1 MANNTIKGLTIE
13 IGGDTTKLGKAL
25 DDVNKKSRNLSGELG
40 EINKL
45 LKLDPGNTDL
55 LAQKQK
61 VLAAAV
67 ENTADK
73 LKTLKD
79 AEKQV
84 QQQFKRG
91 EVSEAQVRALQRE
104 IIETERKMESYK
116 NDIKQTSQ
124 ELKGMDSAT
133 EQAEQSTS
141 GLGEKLGGIAKGGV
155 TAVAGAIVAATGALV
170 ASAEASREYRAEMGK
185 LDAAFTAQGHSA
197 ESAQAAFTELQ
208 GIIGETDQ
216 SVEAAQQISL
226 LASSEEDVA
235 RWSKQAAGVVGQF
248 GDALQPETFFE
259 AANETIKLG
268 EATGAYVQMLE
279 GTGMDVE
286 AFNAGLAACTTEAEK
301 QAFMLQTTEAAL
313 GAAGERYRETNAE
326 VIRANEANNAWAA
339 SVGAVGEAVEP
350 VLTDIK
356 LLGASLLADLAPGIK
371 TVAEGLRGMLNGEDG
386 AAENF
391 GESLSKMLSDGVDR
405 VVEMLPTFLDT
416 VTGVVTQLVESLLE
430 TFSAKA
436 PGILEAVVESINK
449 LVDTVAEQ
457 LPALIPLVVDTIMN
471 LVNTILAPESIDSMI
486 DAGIGLIRGLAD
498 GLIEALPRLIAA
510 APELIGNL
518 VGAIARNLPKLLGL
532 GVELTLEL
540 TVGIIKA
547 IPQLIAKMPQLIA
560 GIVKGLVSGFGSI
573 KTVGSDLV
581 KGLWNGIDD
590 MVGWITKKLKGFS
603 GDVLGGIKKF
613 FGIKSPSRVFRDEIG
628 KQLAL
633 GLAKGIEDNAK
644 QPLDAMA
651 SLSSDLVNE
660 ANVMDGMTLE
670 RRLQHTFKT
679 EPAQLPDLL
688 TGKLDQIYQAILKG
702 QVIMLDS
709 KTLVGST
716 AYQYDGELGQ
726 RRLLTERGAL

>member
-25 DDVNKKSRNLSGELG
+25 DDVNKKSRDLSGELG
-40 EINKL
+40 QINKL

-84 QQQFKRG
+84 QKQFERG

-104 IIETERKMESYK
+104 IIETERKMDSYK
-116 NDIKQTSQ
+116 NAIKQTDQ
-124 ELKGMDSAT
+124 ALKGMDSST
-133 EQAEQSTS
+133 EQAGQSTS
-141 GLGEKLGGIAKGGV
+141 NLGEKLGGIAKGGV
-155 TAVAGAIVAATGALV
+155 QLVAGALTAATGALI

-197 ESAQAAFTELQ
+197 ETAQAAFAELQ
-208 GIIGETDQ
+208 GVIGETDQ

-226 LASSEEDVA
+226 LADSEQDVA
-235 RWSKQAAGVVGQF
+235 RWASQAAGVVGQF

-268 EATGAYVQMLE
+268 EATGAYTQMLE

-326 VIRANEANNAWAA
+326 VIRANEANNAWAE
-339 SVGAVGEAVEP
+339 SVGEVGAAVEP

-371 TVAEGLRGMLNGEDG
+371 TVTDGLRGMLNGEDG
-386 AAENF
+386 AAEDF
-391 GESLSKMLSDGVDR
+391 GEAISGMLSDGVDR
-405 VVEMLPTFLDT
+405 LAEMLPTFLDT
-416 VTGVVTQLVESLLE
+416 VTGVVTTLVESVLE
-430 TFSAKA
+430 TFAAKS
-436 PGILEAVVESINK
+436 PGILEAVIESVNK
-449 LVDTVAEQ
+449 LVNTVSEQ
-457 LPALIPLVVDTIMN
+457 LPELIPLVIDTILK
-471 LVNTILAPESIDSMI
+471 LVDTILAPESIDGMI
-486 DAGIGLIRGLAD
+486 DAGVGLIRGLSD
-498 GLIEALPRLIAA
+498 GILEALPRVIAA
-510 APELIGNL
+510 APEIIGKL
-518 VGAIARNLPKLLGL
+518 VGAIARNLPKLLAL
-532 GVELTLEL
+532 GIELTLEL

-547 IPQLIAKMPQLIA
+547 IPQLVAKVPQLISA
-560 GIVKGLVSGFGSI
+560 IVKGLASGLGSI
-573 KTVGSDLV
+573 KDVGEDLV

-603 GDVLGGIKKF
+603 GDVLGGIKSF

-633 GLAKGIEDNAK
+633 GLADGIEANAK

-651 SLSSDLVNE
+651 SLSRDLVNE
-660 ANVMDGMTLE
+660 ADLDGMTLE
-670 RRLQHTFKT
+670 RRLQHTFKA
-679 EPAQLPDLL
+679 EPTALPDLL

-702 QVIMLDS
+702 QVIMLDG
-709 KTLVGST
+709 KLLVGST
-716 AYQYDGELGQ
+716 ADQYDSALGQ

>member
-1 MANNTIKGLTIE
+1 M
-13 IGGDTTKLGKAL
+13 

-45 LKLDPGNTDL
+45 LKLDPGNADL

-73 LKTLKD
+73 LKTLKE

-84 QQQFKRG
+84 QKQFERG
-91 EVSEAQVRALQRE
+91 EVSEAQVRALKRE
-104 IIETERKMESYK
+104 VIETERKMESYK
-116 NDIKQTSQ
+116 NAIKQTDQ
-124 ELKGMDSAT
+124 ALKGMDSSS
-133 EQAEQSTS
+133 EQAEQSTN
-141 GLGEKLGGIAKGGV
+141 GLGEKLGGIAKGGLQLFV
-155 TAVAGAIVAATGALV
+155 GALTAAVGALV

-197 ESAQAAFTELQ
+197 ESAHAAFTELQ

-371 TVAEGLRGMLNGEDG
+371 TVTDGLRGMLNGEDG
-386 AAENF
+386 AADKF
-391 GESLSKMLSDGVDR
+391 GEAVSGMLSDGVDR
-405 VVEMLPTFLDT
+405 IVEMLPTFLDT
-416 VTGVVTQLVESLLE
+416 VTGVVTQLVESVLR
-430 TFSAKA
+430 TFADKA
-436 PGILEAVVESINK
+436 PGILEAVIESINK
-449 LVDTVAEQ
+449 LVNTVGKQ
-457 LPALIPLVVDTIMN
+457 LPELIPLVINTILKLVD
-471 LVNTILAPESIDSMI
+471 TILAPDTIDSMI

-498 GLIEALPRLIAA
+498 GLIEALPRLVAA
-510 APELIGNL
+510 APELIIKL
-518 VGAIARNLPKLLGL
+518 TGAIVRNLPKLIALGA
-532 GVELTLEL
+532 ELTMKL
-540 TVGIIKA
+540 A
-547 IPQLIAKMPQLIA
+547 A
-560 GIVKGLVSGFGSI
+560 GLVSGLGSI

-633 GLAKGIEDNAK
+633 GLADGIEDNAK

-679 EPAQLPDLL
+679 EPTQLPDLL

-702 QVIMLDS
+702 QVIMLDG
-709 KTLVGST
+709 KLLVGST
-716 AYQYDGELGQ
+716 ADQYDSALGQ